1 MSRSRTTILSFG
13 GSAFDN
19 STGLRSH
26 LDLPQSVGDFR
37 KDRFARLANIN
48 KQIEIAVETATKM
61 ISSWLMPVVSKP
73 RKVKQTKSTLFRVGN
88 AARLQQIK
96 AAAVKKMKT
105 FDSAVS
111 AAKKMISAWKT
122 PVEETTKLELV
133 YNSGD
138 ESLNYGR
145 FEMQKVG
152 SAILPNITIIMR
164 ANSI

>member
-37 KDRFARLANIN
+37 KDRIARLANIN

-73 RKVKQTKSTLFRVGN
+73 RKAKQTKSTLFRVGSIG
-88 AARLQQIK
+88 RVLQQIK
-96 AAAVKKMKT
+96 EKAVQQMKT
-105 FDSAVS
+105 YDSAVS
-111 AAKKMISAWKT
+111 AAKKMVLSWKA
-122 PVEETTKLELV
+122 PAVEQTKMELV
-133 YNSGD
+133 WNSGD
-138 ESLNYGR
+138 DKYNYGR
-145 FEMQKVG
+145 FEMRQVG
-152 SAILPNITIIMR
+152 TKYTSNITKIM
-164 ANSI
+164 STT